1 MNAFRIERRIS
12 AAHVHFGRSI
22 CMPKK
27 PDLHIE
33 AISNGLGG
41 PSMYMLWLA
50 GQRKIP
56 ATLSITAD
64 TGAEQDRVWSNG
76 RRTSAAE
83 FYQEVVVPMAS
94 EWGIATAFVR
104 ACDKSGTPMPSLWEH
119 TEQMIEAGK
128 LNHIK
133 MPLFGSEGG
142 RLVQM
147 CTSRW
152 KIAAIRQE
160 LRRRGATTARNAQG
174 LHALEIGR
182 MRGANYR
189 KEGGFCTWND
199 VEGERNGKPTRIV
212 KWSSHYY
219 PLIDFGL
226 DRNDIQHEL
235 MRLGIPYLVTSE
247 CDFCPHQ
254 DAPRWLRTDQEM
266 LVRIDALE
274 RRMQGQFFFTKQ
286 GAQTG
291 RHVLQVVEAFRYQPE
306 LMEEDVPTFGCSSV
320 DAVCGM

>member
-1 MNAFRIERRIS
+1 
-12 AAHVHFGRSI
+12 
-22 CMPKK
+22 MPKKTATKTK

-33 AISNGLGG
+33 TISNGLGG

-50 GQRKIP
+50 GQKKIP
-56 ATLSITAD
+56 ATVSITAD

-83 FYQEVVVPMAS
+83 FYQEVVVPLAS

-104 ACDKSGTPMPSLWEH
+104 ACDKNGTPMPSLWEH
-119 TEQMIEAGK
+119 TEQMIEDGK

-152 KIAAIRQE
+152 KITAIRQE

-174 LHALEIGR
+174 LHVMEVGR

-189 KEGGFCTWND
+189 MEGGFRTWND
-199 VEGERNGKPTRIV
+199 VEAEAKNGKPAKIV
-212 KWSSHYY
+212 QWSSHYY
-219 PLIDFGL
+219 PLIDL
-226 DRNDIQHEL
+226 DMDRNDIQLEL
-235 MRLGIPYLVTSE
+235 DRLGVLYLVTSE
-247 CDFCPHQ
+247 CDICPHKNG
-254 DAPRWLRTDQEM
+254 PRWLRTSPEM
-266 LVRIDALE
+266 LEKIDWLE
-274 RRMQGQFFFTKQ
+274 RRMGGQFFFTKY

-291 RHVLQVVEAFRYQPE
+291 KHVLTVIQELQAQPE
-306 LMEEDVPTFGCSSV
+306 LMGSEPTFGCSAA
-320 DAVCGM
+320 DAVCGV